1 MLRELKTPF
10 RPLALALLLGLGLG
24 AWGMRLY
31 FDRTLRRWDPQQ
43 VLEAQ
48 LDGDLHLSD
57 PQKQAIAVI
66 LSTQKARME
75 ERRRAWELD
84 VRVLGRE
91 GEDSI
96 AQLLDPAQSGRFSAA
111 HERIH
116 GGVERFLWASQ
127 DASSAVAGEGR

>member
-1 MLRELKTPF
+1 MLRELRIPF
-10 RPLALALLLGLGLG
+10 WPLILTLLLGLGLG

-31 FDRTLRRWDPQQ
+31 FDHTLRRWDPQQ

-48 LDGDLHLSD
+48 LDADLHLSG
-57 PQKQAIAVI
+57 PQKQAVDVI

-75 ERRRAWELD
+75 ARRRAWELD
-84 VRVLGRE
+84 VRVLGRV

-96 AQLLDPAQSGRFSAA
+96 AQLLDPDQSGRFSAA

-116 GGVERFLWASQ
+116 GSVERFLWSSQ